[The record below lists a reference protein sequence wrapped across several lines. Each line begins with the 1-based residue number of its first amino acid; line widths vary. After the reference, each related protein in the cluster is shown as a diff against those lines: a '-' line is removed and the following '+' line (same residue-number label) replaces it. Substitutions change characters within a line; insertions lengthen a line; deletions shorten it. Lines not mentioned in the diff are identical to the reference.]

1 MSNFLENSVFFGV
14 FISIITYEI
23 GVLIKKKLKLAI
35 FNPLLIS
42 IALIIVFLLAFH
54 IKYNVYESGAQCLSY
69 FLTPATVA
77 LAVPLYE
84 QIEPLKKNWKAIV
97 AGILSGALTSA
108 LCVLAVALIFQL
120 DHKQYVTLL
129 PKSITTAIG
138 MGLSE
143 ELGGIVTITVA
154 VIVVTGVIG
163 NMFAESICKLF
174 HITDPVR
181 FEKSLKVT
189 IEHGHAN
196 HLSDDWSSTAYWY
209 QTLPTSKN
217 ITILPMEERLPNVP
231 VLPERDLRMP
241 ELTDEMKAA
250 RDSWE
255 KRWEEYSPARQEQF
269 RIKEE
274 KARRES
280 RLNTEFAKKLRDEY
294 K

>member
-54 IKYNVYESGAQCLSY
+54 IKYNVYESGAQYLSY

-97 AGILSGALTSA
+97 AGSLSGALTSA

-174 HITDPVR
+174 HITDPVAKGIGIGSASHAMGTAKAM
-181 FEKSLKVT
+181 EMGEIEGAMSSLSIAVS
-189 IEHGHAN
+189 G
-196 HLSDDWSSTAYWY
+196 L
-209 QTLPTSKN
+209 
-217 ITILPMEERLPNVP
+217 
-231 VLPERDLRMP
+231 
-241 ELTDEMKAA
+241 LTVVV
-250 RDSWE
+250 S
-255 KRWEEYSPARQEQF
+255 
-269 RIKEE
+269 II
-274 KARRES
+274 
-280 RLNTEFAKKLRDEY
+280 FAQIY
-294 K
+294 

>member
-54 IKYNVYESGAQCLSY
+54 IKYNVYESGAQYLSY

-120 DHKQYVTLL
+120 DHKQDVTLL

-174 HITDPVR
+174 HITDPVAKGIGIGSASHAMGTAKAM
-181 FEKSLKVT
+181 EMGEIEGAMSSLSIAVS
-189 IEHGHAN
+189 G
-196 HLSDDWSSTAYWY
+196 L
-209 QTLPTSKN
+209 
-217 ITILPMEERLPNVP
+217 
-231 VLPERDLRMP
+231 
-241 ELTDEMKAA
+241 LTVVV
-250 RDSWE
+250 S
-255 KRWEEYSPARQEQF
+255 
-269 RIKEE
+269 II
-274 KARRES
+274 
-280 RLNTEFAKKLRDEY
+280 FAQIY
-294 K
+294 

>member
-54 IKYNVYESGAQCLSY
+54 IKYNVYESGAQYLSY

-77 LAVPLYE
+77 LAVPLYK
-84 QIEPLKKNWKAIV
+84 QIEPLKKNWKAVV

-174 HITDPVR
+174 HITDPVAKGIGIGSASHAMGTAKAM
-181 FEKSLKVT
+181 EMGEIEGAMSSLSIAVS
-189 IEHGHAN
+189 G
-196 HLSDDWSSTAYWY
+196 L
-209 QTLPTSKN
+209 
-217 ITILPMEERLPNVP
+217 
-231 VLPERDLRMP
+231 
-241 ELTDEMKAA
+241 LTVVV
-250 RDSWE
+250 S
-255 KRWEEYSPARQEQF
+255 
-269 RIKEE
+269 II
-274 KARRES
+274 
-280 RLNTEFAKKLRDEY
+280 FAQIY
-294 K
+294 